1 MINVLIADDHMIVR
15 KGLWQIVADTQ
26 DIAVKGEAD
35 NGEEVLRM
43 LEEADY
49 DVVLLDITMPGRSG
63 IDVLYEIKRTRPEL
77 PVLILSVHPEEQYA
91 KRVLR
96 AGASGYLT
104 KESAAEELVLA
115 IRKVAG
121 GGKYVSATLAEI
133 LALDLVSPGSSDDDY
148 ERLSNREFEVMIM
161 LASGKS
167 AREIGAQLFL
177 STKTVHTYRA
187 RIMKKLNITNIAELV
202 RYVIENELLD

>member
-1 MINVLIADDHMIVR
+1 MINVLIADDHTIVR
-15 KGLWQIVADTQ
+15 KGLRQIVADTQ
-26 DIAVKGEAD
+26 DITVKGEAD
-35 NGEEVLRM
+35 NGEEVLLM
-43 LEEADY
+43 LEKADY

-63 IDVLYEIKRTRPEL
+63 IDVLYEIKRSRPEL

-91 KRVLR
+91 KRVLK

-104 KESAAEELVLA
+104 KESAAEELVAA
-115 IRKVAG
+115 IRRVAG
-121 GGKYVSATLAEI
+121 GGKYVSTTLAEI
-133 LALDLVSPGSSDDDY
+133 LALDLMSPGSSDGGY

-167 AREIGAQLFL
+167 AREIGEQLFL
-177 STKTVHTYRA
+177 SVKTVHTYRT
-187 RIMKKLNITNIAELV
+187 RIMKKLNFTNIAELV

>member
-1 MINVLIADDHMIVR
+1 MINVLIADDHAIVR
-15 KGLWQIVADTQ
+15 KGLRQIVADTQ
-26 DIAVKGEAD
+26 DITVKGEAD

-49 DVVLLDITMPGRSG
+49 DMVLLDITMPGRSG
-63 IDVLYEIKRTRPEL
+63 IDVLYEIKRNRAEL

-91 KRVLR
+91 KRVLK

-104 KESAAEELVLA
+104 KESAAEELVSA

-121 GGKYVSATLAEI
+121 GGKYISTTMAEMLAH
-133 LALDLVSPGSSDDDY
+133 DLVTPGSSGDSYD
-148 ERLSNREFEVMIM
+148 RLSNREFEVMIM

-167 AREIGAQLFL
+167 AREIGKQLFL
-177 STKTVHTYRA
+177 SPKTVHTYRT
-187 RIMKKLNITNIAELV
+187 RIMKKLNLTNIAELV
-202 RYVIENELLD
+202 HYVIENELLD

>member
-1 MINVLIADDHMIVR
+1 MINVLIADDHTIVR
-15 KGLWQIVADTQ
+15 KGLRQIVADTQ
-26 DIAVKGEAD
+26 DITVKGEAD
-35 NGEEVLRM
+35 NGEEVLLM
-43 LEEADY
+43 LEKADY

-63 IDVLYEIKRTRPEL
+63 IDVLYEIKRSRPEL

-104 KESAAEELVLA
+104 KESAAEELVTA
-115 IRKVAG
+115 IRRVAG
-121 GGKYVSATLAEI
+121 GGKYVSTALAEI
-133 LALDLVSPGSSDDDY
+133 LALDLMSPGSSDGGY

-167 AREIGAQLFL
+167 AREIGKQLFL
-177 STKTVHTYRA
+177 SVKTVHTYRT
-187 RIMKKLNITNIAELV
+187 RIMKKLNFTNIAELV